1 MDTAQ
6 QQQLLPVPHVV
17 IAVVIAA
24 VATFMIVTL
33 LTHHQALA
41 VVEVMEAVADPAA
54 ARSHAGQNQGL
65 PFPTQRPKYNHSHQ
79 FDKRLRN
86 LPLSNLICVMSSFA
100 MPGMT
105 DKVLPKS
112 CTLMSSQSHVIFR
125 KKQHQM
131 PEAGCTGYPRRQLR
145 AD

>member
-1 MDTAQ
+1 MDIAQ
-6 QQQLLPVPHVV
+6 QQLLLPVPHVV

-24 VATFMIVTL
+24 VATVMIVTL

-41 VVEVMEAVADPAA
+41 VAEVMEAVAVDPAA
-54 ARSHAGQNQGL
+54 ARSHVGQNQGL
-65 PFPTQRPKYNHSHQ
+65 PFLTQQPKYNHSRQ

-112 CTLMSSQSHVIFR
+112 YTICSKRQVSKYGSAKRILPLAFR
-125 KKQHQM
+125 
-131 PEAGCTGYPRRQLR
+131 
-145 AD
+145 